1 MRGLGFERKLER
13 KLQCRP
19 EQPGCNYVDDR
30 RPGCPS
36 SRMTMDQAEQPS
48 QLIGEIYDAALDPS
62 LWSGVVA
69 KAGRFVGGSSAAIF
83 SKSSVTGNGNVYYET
98 GTDPYYRQLYCDKY
112 VKLDPSTAGHFF
124 ADIGHLIAVAD
135 LMPYREFLETPFYKE
150 RAHPEGQVDC
160 VSEVLDKSAASAA
173 LFGVFHHEGGGVVD
187 DETRWRMRLVV
198 PHIRR
203 AVLIGRHIDV
213 KSAEAAIFS
222 DTLDGI
228 SAGICLV
235 DAVGRIVHANAACQA
250 ILDAGDFLS
259 AIEGRIVANDA
270 KIDSAFRELFAFAG
284 SGNAATGTRGIALP
298 LRAQDGSNHVAHV
311 LPLTSGARRV
321 AGVAYSAT
329 AALFICKVATD
340 TPPSPEIIARA
351 YNLTP
356 TELRVL
362 LAIVGVGGVPEVAVA
377 LGVEE
382 STVKTHL
389 SRLFVKTGAGR
400 QADLVKIVA
409 GYATP
414 LIG

>member
-1 MRGLGFERKLER
+1 
-13 KLQCRP
+13 
-19 EQPGCNYVDDR
+19 
-30 RPGCPS
+30 
-36 SRMTMDQAEQPS
+36 MTMDQAEQPS

-69 KAGRFVGGSSAAIF
+69 KAGRFVGGSAAAIF

-150 RAHPEGQVDC
+150 RAHPEGQADC
-160 VSEVLDKSAASAA
+160 VSAVLDKSAASAA

-235 DAVGRIVHANAACQA
+235 DAVGRIVHTNAACQA

-270 KIDSAFRELFAFAG
+270 KIDLGFRALFAFAG
-284 SGNAATGTRGIALP
+284 SGNAATGPRGIALP

-329 AALFICKVATD
+329 AALFICKVATE

-377 LGVEE
+377 LGVAA

-389 SRLFVKTGAGR
+389 RRLFVKTGARR